1 MKRRRELWDHTLPLA
16 NRSRDIIATHWQEIS
31 KEFNGKFNTISY
43 VLSFNYYLSLLSKYS
58 FHLGNLTL
66 GILTPDAA
74 CKKWR
79 YLKDSYMRIRND
91 IIKKKSG
98 SAANKL
104 VKWKWYEYMRFLH
117 DTQDSHK
124 LVYSNII

>member
-1 MKRRRELWDHTLPLA
+1 M
-16 NRSRDIIATHWQEIS
+16 
-31 KEFNGKFNTISY
+31 F
-43 VLSFNYYLSLLSKYS
+43 
-58 FHLGNLTL
+58 LTYFI

-91 IIKKKSG
+91 VTKKKSG
-98 SAANKL
+98 SAVSKP
-104 VKWKWYEYMRFLH
+104 VKWKWYEYMKFLH

-124 LVYSNII
+124 LVYSNIVYTEIVIGILLKISLNIF